1 MALGR
6 LRRSPRRPARGTV
19 TLGTATV
26 GTAAT
31 AVLLSPQAASARG
44 GGGIHGY
51 GGGGGGGFGGF
62 GGGHGGGFFFVGGG
76 GGGGSFVF
84 LVIVLVV
91 AYYLFKT
98 MAANKRRT
106 RTTNTTGDRVAHRSD
121 KRAQARAAGVEAQV
135 DDLAQRDA
143 TFDVD
148 HLKRR
153 CTSVYIT
160 AQRAWSTADL
170 ATLRTILSPVLYGKW
185 EEQLAEY
192 ARRGERNVVEIVRG
206 PQVQM
211 VSVANREGETDDT
224 VTFRIT
230 ATLNDYVVSRTSGGR
245 LSRIDGSTQP
255 VEYWTLRKS
264 ESGEW
269 IVSSIEQAEDGRHH
283 LTDALETDAWDQ
295 QAVARDATLEVAN
308 RGAAY
313 GGDVLALTT
322 ISWDDDAERA
332 AADLSVVD
340 PRFDTSVLEVAIA
353 EFLQEWQLNDGSL
366 DFTAV
371 RTDHRTVM
379 RTATIGRIE
388 VQSLVSRDP
397 IVFQVGVEADGV
409 YYEVDRRTEEV
420 VAGDAHASRALRF
433 VFTVALD
440 GADSRGWRVV
450 AADALS

>member
-1 MALGR
+1 MALGPFR
-6 LRRSPRRPARGTV
+6 HSPRRAALGAA
-19 TLGTATV
+19 TLAI
-26 GTAAT
+26 AAT
-31 AVLLSPQAASARG
+31 AVLLSPEAASARG

-51 GGGGGGGFGGF
+51 GGGGGGGGFGGF

-76 GGGGSFVF
+76 GGGGGFVL
-84 LVIVLVV
+84 LVIVLLV

-98 MAANKRRT
+98 MAANKRRA
-106 RTTNTTGDRVAHRSD
+106 RTMNTTGDRVAHRSD
-121 KRAQARAAGVEAQV
+121 KRAQARAVAVEAQV
-135 DDLAQRDA
+135 DDLAQRDG

-148 HLKRR
+148 QLKRR
-153 CTSVYIT
+153 CTSLYVT

-192 ARRGERNVVEIVRG
+192 SRRGERNVVEVVQG

-230 ATLNDYVVSRTSGGR
+230 ATLNDYVVSRASGGR

-255 VEYWTLRKS
+255 VEYWTLRKNG
-264 ESGEW
+264 SGEW

-295 QAVARDATLEVAN
+295 RAVARDATLEVAGG
-308 RGAAY
+308 GAAY
-313 GGDVLALTT
+313 DGDVLALTN
-322 ISWDDDAERA
+322 ISWAEDADRA

-371 RTDHRTVM
+371 RTIHRTVM

-388 VQSLVSRDP
+388 VQRLVSRDP
-397 IVFQVGVEADGV
+397 IVFEVAVAADGV

-433 VFTVALD
+433 LFTLALD
-440 GADSRGWRVV
+440 GADSRGWRVI